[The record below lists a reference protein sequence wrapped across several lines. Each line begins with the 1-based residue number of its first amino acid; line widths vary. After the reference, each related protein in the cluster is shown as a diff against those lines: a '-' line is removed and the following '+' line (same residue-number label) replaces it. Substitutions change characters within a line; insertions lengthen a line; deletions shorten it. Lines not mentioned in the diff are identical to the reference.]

1 MRRAALLA
9 ALAAVVGL
17 TLAAAGGS
25 AVKDDDNFSNVQRF
39 AKIDSSL
46 LGSAADWTPASL
58 SNQPVSVMLE
68 LGAAPVTVQD
78 AAAKRQGGKL
88 SEGQKGAIRA
98 QLKAQQDALTGGIE
112 QAGGKV
118 VAQLQDAY
126 NGVQVVIPQKDVP
139 QLASLPNV
147 TAIHAVQTYTRDNV
161 HTVPFVGAD
170 QVWGNFQFTGKNVNV
185 AIIDTG
191 IDYTH
196 ADFGGPGT
204 VAAFQSASA
213 ASTAPANPAWFG
225 PAAPKVKGG
234 FDLVGDAY
242 HPGNKPTD
250 DNTPVPDP
258 NPLDCAANLGGG
270 HGTHTAGT
278 LGGFGVLSDGT
289 TYHGPYDASTISG
302 HTWNVGPGVAPEVNL
317 YEYRVFGCS
326 GATNVLA
333 DAINMAAA
341 QTPAVSVISASI
353 GAPLGGIEDPSSVA
367 AQNAV
372 NDGIAVVFSAGN
384 QGSSAYI
391 VGSPSTASG
400 ALSVAALD
408 ATATF
413 PAALFSNPAITAID
427 ANGAALPS
435 GSLNI
440 LVLKNTDGTIADGC
454 LASEYP
460 TGTDLSHTIVVVRR
474 GGPNIGTTGPC
485 ARVHKAYVGQDAGAA
500 AVAMVNNTAGLP
512 PFEGKITSDPNDP
525 TKTTAVTIPFLGI
538 AGSTANPPAAGTD
551 GAKIYA
557 ANGQTTTLTAT
568 TTPNPGFK
576 VAASFTSGGP
586 RNPDSAPK
594 PDVIAPGVG
603 VASAGV
609 GTGNQPATMSGTSM
623 ACPATAGIA
632 ALIKQA
638 HPGWNGIQIKAAII
652 GTADPALN
660 TGYNSRLAGAGE
672 VQAQKAVNA
681 STIATTPDGLDAL
694 AFGFLPGTADTSIPK
709 SITLTNT
716 SATSVTYNLAPAF
729 NGASRGVTLS
739 MPSSVTLGG
748 NSSQTVTVT
757 ASITAANLAALPS
770 DDTFA
775 VGPGAVVTVRGT
787 VVATP
792 ATGSGTDQQRLEIPF
807 MFVPRGLSNVVAG
820 PASKFTPVVGPSQ
833 GTGPSDSFSTDVPL
847 TNSGIHTGTADVYT
861 WGIHDAQDQG
871 AHEWDVR
878 DAGLQVLPGAALGGA
893 GSDRSLV
900 FLVNTYGSN
909 ANQTTVEYDLPVD
922 TNGDGTPDFIV
933 VGVDDGAVFAA
944 GSFDGIMDSVV
955 INAKTGAIVDA
966 FRADVPMN
974 GSIIELPLLASDLG
988 LSDGAGT
995 ITYAVDSFSEL
1006 SSGVDTTG
1014 AATLDV
1020 FHPALSSG
1028 DFASL
1033 APNGGSDSFTF
1044 TEQNDAVKKTHA
1056 LGWLIASV
1064 DDASGAA
1071 QVDEIAAK

>member
-1 MRRAALLA
+1 LVA
-9 ALAAVVGL
+9 ALAAIVGL
-17 TLAAAGGS
+17 TVAAAGGS
-25 AVKDDDNFSNVQRF
+25 AVKDDNFSSVQRF
-39 AKIDSSL
+39 AKIDPSL
-46 LGSAADWTPASL
+46 LADGGATFTPASL
-58 SNQPVSVMLE
+58 SDQPVSVMLE
-68 LGAAPVTVQD
+68 LSGAPVTVQD
-78 AAAKRQGGKL
+78 ASAKRQGQKL
-88 SEGQKGAIRA
+88 SEGQKASIRA
-98 QLKAQQDALTGGIE
+98 QLKSQQDALTGGI
-112 QAGGKV
+112 QNAGGKV

-126 NGVQVVIPQKDVP
+126 NGVQVVIPQKNVP
-139 QLASLPNV
+139 QLATLPNV
-147 TAIHAVQTYTRDNV
+147 TAVHAVQTYTRDNI

-170 QVWGNFQFTGKNVNV
+170 QVWGNFKFTGKNVNV

-204 VAAFQSASA
+204 VAAWQAASA
-213 ASTAPANPAWFG
+213 TSTAPANPAFFG
-225 PAAPKVKGG
+225 PSAPKVKGG
-234 FDLVGDAY
+234 FDLVGNAY

-289 TYHGPYDASTISG
+289 TFHGPYDASTIAS

-333 DAINMAAA
+333 DAINMAAS

-384 QGSSAYI
+384 QGSNAYV

-408 ATATF
+408 ATPTF
-413 PAALFSNPAITAID
+413 PAAQFSNPAITAID

-435 GSLNI
+435 GSLSI
-440 LVLKNTDGTIADGC
+440 LVLKNANGSIADGC

-525 TKTTAVTIPFLGI
+525 TKTNAVTIPFLGI
-538 AGSTANPPAAGTD
+538 AGSAANPPTGTGD
-551 GAKIYA
+551 DAKIYA
-557 ANGQTTTLTAT
+557 ANGQTTALTPT
-568 TTPNPGFK
+568 TVVNPGFK

-623 ACPATAGIA
+623 ACPATAGVA

-638 HPGWNGIQIKAAII
+638 HPTWNGIQIKAAIV
-652 GTADPALN
+652 GTADPSLN
-660 TGYNSRLAGAGE
+660 LGYNTRLAGAGA

-681 STIATTPDGLDAL
+681 STIATTPDGLDSF
-694 AFGFLPGTADTSIPK
+694 AFGFVAGSGDTSVTK
-709 SITLTNT
+709 SITLQNT
-716 SATSVTYNLAPAF
+716 SATAVTYNLAAAF
-729 NGASRGVTLS
+729 NGNAPGVTLS
-739 MPSSVTLGG
+739 VPSSVTISG
-748 NSSQTVTVT
+748 NSSQTVSVT
-757 ASITAANLAALPS
+757 ASITAAKLAALLS

-775 VGPGAVVTVRGT
+775 VGPGAVQNSRGDI
-787 VVATP
+787 VATP
-792 ATGSGTDQQRLEIPF
+792 TTGSAADQQRLEIPF
-807 MFVPRGLSNVVAG
+807 MLVPRGLSSVVAG
-820 PASKFTPVVGPSQ
+820 PASKFTPVTGPST
-833 GTGPSDSFSTDVPL
+833 GGPSDSFSTTVPL
-847 TNSGIHTGTADVYT
+847 NNSGIHSGTADLYT

-878 DAGLQVLPGAALGGA
+878 DVGLQVLPGAALGGA
-893 GSDRSLV
+893 DSDRSLV
-900 FLVNTYGSN
+900 FLINTYGNN
-909 ANQTTVEYDLPVD
+909 ANQTTVEYDTLVD
-922 TNGDGTPDFIV
+922 TNGDGTADFV
-933 VGVDDGAVFAA
+933 VIGVDDGAVFAA
-944 GSFDGIMDSVV
+944 GSFNGIMDSVI
-955 INAKTGAIVDA
+955 INAHTGAIVDA
-966 FRADVPMN
+966 FRADAPMN
-974 GSIIELPLLASDLG
+974 GSIVELPVLASDLG
-988 LSDGAGT
+988 LSSGAGT
-995 ITYAVDSFSEL
+995 ITYTVNSFSEL
-1006 SSGVDTTG
+1006 SSGTDTTG
-1014 AATLDV
+1014 SATLDV
-1020 FHPALSSG
+1020 YNPALSSG

-1033 APNGGSDSFTF
+1033 AAGVGSGSFTL
-1044 TEQNDAVKKTHA
+1044 TELNSAVKKTHA

-1071 QVDEIAAK
+1071 QADEIAAK

>member
-1 MRRAALLA
+1 MRRAALVA
-9 ALAAVVGL
+9 ALAVAVGL
-17 TLAAAGGS
+17 TVAAAGGS
-25 AVKDDDNFSNVQRF
+25 ALKDDNFSSVQRF
-39 AKIDSSL
+39 AKIDPSL
-46 LGSAADWTPASL
+46 LADGGSSFTPASL
-58 SNQPVSVMLE
+58 SDQQVNVMLE
-68 LGAAPVTVQD
+68 LGGAPVTVQD
-78 AAAKRQGGKL
+78 AAAKRGGGKL

-98 QLKAQQDALTGGIE
+98 QLKSQQDALTDGI
-112 QAGGKV
+112 QKAGGRV

-126 NGVQVVIPQKDVP
+126 NGVQVVIAQKDVP

-147 TAIHAVQTYTRDNV
+147 TAIHAVQSYTRDNT

-170 QVWGNFQFTGKNVNV
+170 QVWGNYQFTGRNVNV

-204 VAAFQSASA
+204 VAAFQA
-213 ASTAPANPAWFG
+213 AAATSTAPANPAWFG

-242 HPGNKPTD
+242 HPGTHPTD

-289 TYHGPYDASTISG
+289 TYHGPYDANTITS
-302 HTWNVGPGVAPEVNL
+302 HSWNVGPGVAPEVNL

-384 QGSSAYI
+384 QGSGAYI

-408 ATATF
+408 ATPTF
-413 PAALFSNPAITAID
+413 PAAQFSNPAITAID

-435 GSLNI
+435 GSLSI
-440 LVLKNTDGTIADGC
+440 RVLKNTDGTIADGC
-454 LASEYP
+454 FLSEYP
-460 TGTDLSHTIVVVRR
+460 ANTDLSHTIVVVRR
-474 GGPNIGTTGPC
+474 GGPNIGTTGAC

-525 TKTTAVTIPFLGI
+525 TKTNAVTIPFLGI
-538 AGSTANPPAAGTD
+538 AGSSANPPAAGTD
-551 GAKIYA
+551 GAKVYA
-557 ANGQTTTLTAT
+557 ADGQTTTLTAT
-568 TTPNPGFK
+568 TVPNPGFR

-586 RNPDSAPK
+586 RNPDSAVK
-594 PDVIAPGVG
+594 PEVIAPGVG

-609 GTGNQPATMSGTSM
+609 GTGNQPATLSGTSM
-623 ACPATAGIA
+623 ACPATAGVA

-638 HPGWNGIQIKAAII
+638 HPTWNGIQIKAAIV
-652 GTADPALN
+652 GTADPSLN
-660 TGYNSRLAGAGE
+660 TGYNTRLAGAGE

-681 STIATTPDGLDAL
+681 STIATTPDGLDSL
-694 AFGFLPGTADTSIPK
+694 SFGFVAGSGDTSVTK
-709 SITLTNT
+709 SVTFQNT
-716 SATSVTYNLAPAF
+716 SAAAVTYNLAPAF
-729 NGASRGVTLS
+729 NGNAPGITLS
-739 MPSSVTLGG
+739 LPSSITIGG
-748 NSSQTVTVT
+748 NSSQTLSVT
-757 ASITAANLAALPS
+757 ASITSAKLAALLS

-775 VGPGAVVTVRGT
+775 VGPGAVQNSRGDI
-787 VVATP
+787 VATP
-792 ATGSGTDQQRLEIPF
+792 ATGSAADQQRLEIPF

-820 PASKFTPVVGPSQ
+820 PASKFTPV
-833 GTGPSDSFSTDVPL
+833 TGPSTGGPSDAFSTNVPL
-847 TNSGIHTGTADVYT
+847 NNSGIHTGTADLYT

-878 DAGLQVLPGAALGGA
+878 DVGLQVLPGAALGGSD
-893 GSDRSLV
+893 SDRGLV
-900 FLVNTYGSN
+900 FLINTYGSN
-909 ANQTTVEYDLPVD
+909 ANQTTVEYDTLVD
-922 TNGDGTPDFIV
+922 TNGDGTPDFV
-933 VGVDDGAVFAA
+933 VIGVDDGAVFAA
-944 GSFDGIMDSVV
+944 GSFNGIMDSVI
-955 INAKTGAIVDA
+955 INAHTGAIVDA
-966 FRADVPMN
+966 FRADAPMN
-974 GSIIELPLLASDLG
+974 GSIVELPVLASDLG
-988 LSDGAGT
+988 LSAGSGT
-995 ITYAVDSFSEL
+995 ITYGLNAFSEL
-1006 SSGVDTTG
+1006 SSGVDTTDT
-1014 AATLDV
+1014 ATLDV
-1020 FHPALSSG
+1020 YDPALSSG
-1028 DFASL
+1028 DFATL
-1033 APNGGSDSFTF
+1033 APNGGSDSFTL
-1044 TEQNDAVKKTHA
+1044 TERNDAVKKTHA

-1071 QVDEIAAK
+1071 QADEIAAK

>member
-1 MRRAALLA
+1 LVA
-9 ALAAVVGL
+9 ALAVAVGL
-17 TLAAAGGS
+17 TIAAAGGS
-25 AVKDDDNFSNVQRF
+25 AVKDDNFSSVQRF
-39 AKIDSSL
+39 AKIDASL
-46 LGSAADWTPASL
+46 LADGGASFTPASL
-58 SNQPVSVMLE
+58 SNQPVNVMLE
-68 LGAAPVTVQD
+68 LGGAPVTVQD
-78 AAAKRQGGKL
+78 AAAKRQGQKL
-88 SEGQKGAIRA
+88 SEGQKAAIRA
-98 QLKAQQDALTGGIE
+98 QLKSQQDALTSGI
-112 QAGGKV
+112 QNVGGKV

-126 NGVQVVIPQKDVP
+126 NGVQVLIPRKDVA

-147 TAIHAVQTYTRDNV
+147 TAVHAVQTYTRDNT

-170 QVWGNFQFTGKNVNV
+170 QVWGNFQYTGKNVNV

-204 VAAFQSASA
+204 VAAFQA
-213 ASTAPANPAWFG
+213 AAATSTAPANPAWFG
-225 PAAPKVKGG
+225 PSAPKVKGG

-289 TYHGPYDASTISG
+289 TYHGPYDASTIAS
-302 HTWNVGPGVAPEVNL
+302 HSWNVGPGVAPEVNL

-341 QTPAVSVISASI
+341 QTPAVSVISMSI
-353 GAPLGGIEDPSSVA
+353 GAPLGGTDDPSSVA

-372 NDGIAVVFSAGN
+372 DDGIAVVASAGN

-400 ALSVAALD
+400 VLSVAALD
-408 ATATF
+408 ATPTF
-413 PAALFSNPAITAID
+413 PAAQFSNPAITAID

-435 GSLNI
+435 GSLSI
-440 LVLKNTDGTIADGC
+440 LVLKNADGSIADGC
-454 LASEYP
+454 FLSEYP

-474 GGPNIGTTGPC
+474 GGPSIGTTGPC

-500 AVAMVNNTAGLP
+500 AVAMVNNTTGLP

-525 TKTTAVTIPFLGI
+525 TKTNAVTIPFLGI
-538 AGSTANPPAAGTD
+538 AGSSANPPTSGNGAA
-551 GAKIYA
+551 IYA
-557 ANGQTTTLTAT
+557 ANGQSTTLTAT
-568 TTPNPGFK
+568 TVPNPGFK

-609 GTGNQPATMSGTSM
+609 GTGNQPATLSGTSM
-623 ACPATAGIA
+623 ACPATAGVA

-638 HPGWNGIQIKAAII
+638 HPTWNGIQIKAAIV

-660 TGYNSRLAGAGE
+660 TGYNTRLAGAGE

-681 STIATTPDGLDAL
+681 STIATTPDGLDSL
-694 AFGFLPGTADTSIPK
+694 PFGFVAGSGDTSVTK

-716 SATSVTYNLAPAF
+716 SATPVTYNLAAAF
-729 NGASRGVTLS
+729 NGNAPGVTLS
-739 MPSSVTLGG
+739 MPSSVTIGG
-748 NSSQTVTVT
+748 NSSQTVDVT
-757 ASITAANLAALPS
+757 ASITAAKLAALLS

-775 VGPGAVVTVRGT
+775 VGPGAVQSSRGT

-792 ATGSGTDQQRLEIPF
+792 ASGSAADQQRLEIPF
-807 MFVPRGLSNVVAG
+807 MLVPRGLSNVVAG
-820 PASKFTPVVGPSQ
+820 PAGKFTPV
-833 GTGPSDSFSTDVPL
+833 TGPSTGGPSDAFSTNVPL
-847 TNSGIHTGTADVYT
+847 TNSGIHAGTADLYT

-878 DAGLQVLPGAALGGA
+878 DVGLQVLPGAALGSTDA
-893 GSDRSLV
+893 DRSLV

-909 ANQTTVEYDLPVD
+909 ANQTSVEYDIDVD
-922 TNGDGTPDFIV
+922 TNGDGV
-933 VGVDDGAVFAA
+933 VDYVVAGVDDGAVFAA
-944 GSFDGIMDSVV
+944 GSFDGIMDSV
-955 INAKTGAIVDA
+955 IIDAHTGAIVDA
-966 FRADVPMN
+966 FRADAPMN
-974 GSIIELPLLASDLG
+974 GSIVELPVLASDLG

-995 ITYAVDSFSEL
+995 VTYALASFSEL
-1006 SSGVDTTG
+1006 SAGMDTTDS
-1014 AATLDV
+1014 ATLDV
-1020 FHPALSSG
+1020 YHPAVSSG

-1033 APNGGSDSFTF
+1033 APGASDSFTL
-1044 TEQNDAVKKTHA
+1044 TELNNAVKQTHV
-1056 LGWLIASV
+1056 LGWLVASV

-1071 QVDEIAAK
+1071 QADEIAAK

>member
-1 MRRAALLA
+1 MRRAALVA
-9 ALAAVVGL
+9 ALAVAVGL
-17 TLAAAGGS
+17 TIATAGGS
-25 AVKDDDNFSNVQRF
+25 ALKDDNFSSVQRF
-39 AKIDSSL
+39 AKIDPSL
-46 LGSAADWTPASL
+46 LADGGASFTPASL
-58 SNQPVSVMLE
+58 SDQPVNVMLE
-68 LGAAPVTVQD
+68 LGGAPVTVQD
-78 AAAKRQGGKL
+78 AAAKRQGQKL

-98 QLKAQQDALTGGIE
+98 QLKAQQDALTGGIQ

-126 NGVQVVIPQKDVP
+126 NGVQVLIAQKDVP

-147 TAIHAVQTYTRDNV
+147 TAVHAVQTYTRDNT

-204 VAAFQSASA
+204 VEAWQKASA
-213 ASTAPANPAWFG
+213 TSTQPADPALFG
-225 PAAPKVKGG
+225 PNAPKVKGG
-234 FDLVGDAY
+234 FDLVGNAY

-250 DNTPVPDP
+250 DNTPAPDP

-289 TYHGPYDASTISG
+289 TYHGPYDANTIAS
-302 HTWNVGPGVAPEVNL
+302 HSWNVGPGVAPEVNL

-353 GAPLGGIEDPSSVA
+353 GAPLGGTDDPSSVA

-384 QGSSAYI
+384 QGSGAYV

-408 ATATF
+408 ATSTF
-413 PAALFSNPAITAID
+413 PAAQFSNPAITAID

-435 GSLNI
+435 GSLSI
-440 LVLKNTDGTIADGC
+440 LVLKNADGSIADGC
-454 LASEYP
+454 FASEYP
-460 TGTDLSHTIVVVRR
+460 ANTDLSHTIVVVRR
-474 GGPNIGTTGPC
+474 GGPAIGTTGPC

-500 AVAMVNNTAGLP
+500 AVAMVNNTTGLP

-525 TKTTAVTIPFLGI
+525 TKTNAVTIPFLGI
-538 AGSTANPPAAGTD
+538 SGSTANPPTSGD
-551 GAKIYA
+551 GAAIYA
-557 ANGQTTTLTAT
+557 ANGQSTTLTAT
-568 TTPNPGFK
+568 TVPNPGFK

-586 RNPDSAPK
+586 RNPDSAVK
-594 PDVIAPGVG
+594 PEVIAPGVG

-623 ACPATAGIA
+623 ACPATAGVA

-638 HPGWNGIQIKAAII
+638 HPTWNGIQIKAAIV
-652 GTADPALN
+652 GTADPSLN
-660 TGYNSRLAGAGE
+660 LGYNTRLAGACA

-681 STIATTPDGLDAL
+681 ATIATTPDGLDSL
-694 AFGFLPGTADTSIPK
+694 SFGFVAGTGDTSVTR
-709 SITLTNT
+709 SITLQNT
-716 SATSVTYNLAPAF
+716 SGTPVTYTLAPAF
-729 NGASRGVTLS
+729 NGNAPGVTFPGL
-739 MPSSVTLGG
+739 PTTVTIGG
-748 NSSQTVTVT
+748 NSSQSVSVT
-757 ASITAANLAALPS
+757 ASITAAKLAALLS

-775 VGPGAVVTVRGT
+775 VGPGAVQTSRGDI
-787 VVATP
+787 VATP
-792 ATGSGTDQQRLEIPF
+792 GTGSGADQQRLEIPF
-807 MFVPRGLSNVVAG
+807 MLVPRGLSNVVAG
-820 PASKFTPVVGPSQ
+820 PASKFTPV
-833 GTGPSDSFSTDVPL
+833 TGPSTGHGPSDAFSTNVPL
-847 TNSGIHTGTADVYT
+847 TNSGIHAGTADLYT

-878 DAGLQVLPGAALGGA
+878 DVGLQVLPGAALGGA
-893 GSDRSLV
+893 DSDRGLV
-900 FLVNTYGSN
+900 FLINTYGSN
-909 ANQTTVEYDLPVD
+909 ANQTTVEYDTLVD
-922 TNGDGTPDFIV
+922 TNGDGTPDFV
-933 VGVDDGAVFAA
+933 VIGVDDGAVFNA
-944 GSFDGIMDSVV
+944 GSFNGIMDSVI
-955 INAKTGAIVDA
+955 INAHTGAIVDA
-966 FRADVPMN
+966 FRADAPMN
-974 GSIIELPLLASDLG
+974 GSIVELPVLASDLG
-988 LSDGAGT
+988 LSAGAGT
-995 ITYAVDSFSEL
+995 ITYTVNSFSEL

-1020 FHPALSSG
+1020 YNPALSSG

-1033 APNGGSDSFTF
+1033 APGGGSDSFTL
-1044 TEQNDAVKKTHA
+1044 TEVNNAVKQTHA

>member
-1 MRRAALLA
+1 MRRAALVA
-9 ALAAVVGL
+9 ALAVAVGL
-17 TLAAAGGS
+17 TIAAAGGS
-25 AVKDDDNFSNVQRF
+25 ALKDDNFSNVQRF
-39 AKIDSSL
+39 ARIDPSL
-46 LGSAADWTPASL
+46 LADGGASFTPASL
-58 SNQPVSVMLE
+58 SDVPVNVMLE
-68 LGAAPVTVQD
+68 LGGAPVTVQD
-78 AAAKRQGGKL
+78 AAAKRQGQKL
-88 SEGQKGAIRA
+88 SEGQKAAIRA
-98 QLKAQQDALTGGIE
+98 QLKSQQDALTGGIQ

-126 NGVQVVIPQKDVP
+126 NGVQVLIPQKDVP

-147 TAIHAVQTYTRDNV
+147 TAIHAVPTYTRDNT

-170 QVWGNFQFTGKNVNV
+170 QVWGNFQYTGRNVNV

-204 VAAFQSASA
+204 VAAFQA
-213 ASTAPANPAWFG
+213 AAATSTAPANPAWFG
-225 PAAPKVKGG
+225 PSAPKVKGG
-234 FDLVGDAY
+234 FDLVGNAY

-250 DNTPVPDP
+250 DNTPAPDP

-289 TYHGPYDASTISG
+289 TYHGPYDATTIAS
-302 HTWNVGPGVAPEVNL
+302 HSWNVGPGVAPEVNL

-353 GAPLGGIEDPSSVA
+353 GAPLGGTDDPSSVA

-384 QGSSAYI
+384 QGTGAYV

-408 ATATF
+408 ASPTF
-413 PAALFSNPAITAID
+413 PAAQFSNPAITAID

-435 GSLNI
+435 GSLSI
-440 LVLKNTDGTIADGC
+440 LVLKNSDGSIADGC
-454 LASEYP
+454 FLSEYP
-460 TGTDLSHTIVVVRR
+460 TNTDLSHTIVVVRR

-525 TKTTAVTIPFLGI
+525 TKTNAVTIPFLGI
-538 AGSTANPPAAGTD
+538 SGSTANPPTTGD
-551 GAKIYA
+551 GAAIYA
-557 ANGQTTTLTAT
+557 ANGGSTTLTAT
-568 TTPNPGFK
+568 TVPNPGFK
-576 VAASFTSGGP
+576 VAASFTSAGP
-586 RNPDSAPK
+586 RNPDSAVK
-594 PDVIAPGVG
+594 PEVIAPGVG

-623 ACPATAGIA
+623 ACPATAGVA

-638 HPGWNGIQIKAAII
+638 HPTWNGIQIKAAIV

-660 TGYNSRLAGAGE
+660 TGYNTRLAGAGE

-681 STIATTPDGLDAL
+681 STIATTPDGLDSL
-694 AFGFLPGTADTSIPK
+694 SFGFVAGTGDTSVSR
-709 SITLTNT
+709 SITLQNT
-716 SATSVTYNLAPAF
+716 SATPVTYNLAAAF
-729 NGASRGVTLS
+729 NANGPGITFPNLPMTVTI
-739 MPSSVTLGG
+739 GG
-748 NSSQTVTVT
+748 NSSQTVSVT
-757 ASITAANLAALPS
+757 ASITAAKLAALLS

-775 VGPGAVVTVRGT
+775 VGPGAVQNSRGDI
-787 VVATP
+787 VATP
-792 ATGSGTDQQRLEIPF
+792 AAGSAADQQRLEIPF
-807 MFVPRGLSNVVAG
+807 MLVPRGLSNVVAG
-820 PASKFTPVVGPSQ
+820 PAGKFTPVTGPPS
-833 GTGPSDSFSTDVPL
+833 GNGPSDAFSTNVPL
-847 TNSGIHTGTADVYT
+847 TNSGIHAGTADLYT

-871 AHEWDVR
+871 AHEWDIR
-878 DAGLQVLPGAALGGA
+878 DVGLQVLPGPALGGA
-893 GSDRSLV
+893 ASDRSLV
-900 FLVNTYGSN
+900 FLINTYGSN
-909 ANQTTVEYDLPVD
+909 ANQTTVEYDTLVD
-922 TNGDGTPDFIV
+922 TNGDGTPDFV
-933 VGVDDGAVFAA
+933 VIGVDDGAVFAA
-944 GSFDGIMDSVV
+944 GSFDGIMDSVI
-955 INAKTGAIVDA
+955 INAHTGAIVDA
-966 FRADVPMN
+966 FRADAPMN
-974 GSIIELPLLASDLG
+974 GSIVELPVLASDLG
-988 LSDGAGT
+988 LSAGAGT
-995 ITYAVDSFSEL
+995 ISYGVNSFSEL
-1006 SSGVDTTG
+1006 SSGVDTTS

-1020 FHPALSSG
+1020 YNPAVSSG

-1033 APNGGSDSFTF
+1033 APNASDSFTL
-1044 TEQNDAVKKTHA
+1044 TELNSAVKQTHA

-1071 QVDEIAAK
+1071 QADEIAAK